1 MYILKFV
8 LRSWWRNKLFVTIS
22 LVSLVIGIACTNL
35 LTAFVLYEYNIE
47 YNNPNRDRIL
57 RLTQTLP
64 FAQQEMQGTFV
75 YHESVP
81 EIISQ
86 FPEIE
91 ASLRTQAITH
101 TKIRV
106 GDQEYSELNLLS
118 ADSTLPKF
126 IPIETLAGKIEEVL
140 THPGTIAISQALAER
155 YFGTTDCL
163 GKLLDIPQS
172 GESTYRIAAVFRL
185 PPQSMLQADLL
196 THLKSPEG
204 TTCSILL
211 KEGTDLNAF
220 RQRFET
226 TELPTLLGK
235 GYYRTQTLQESY
247 FTTTTQDSNSVS
259 SIGKRPC

>member
-118 ADSTLPKF
+118 ADSALPKF
-126 IPIETLAGKIEEVL
+126 IPIETFAGKIEQVL

-155 YFGTTDCL
+155 CFGTTDCL
-163 GKLLDIPQS
+163 GKLLEIPQS
-172 GESTYRIAAVFRL
+172 SESAYRIAAVFRL
-185 PPQSMLQADLL
+185 PSQSMLQ
-196 THLKSPEG
+196 KSGRNYLFNTAQRRNRPQRLSP
-204 TTCSILL
+204 TLRDNRASYFI
-211 KEGTDLNAF
+211 
-220 RQRFET
+220 RQRV
-226 TELPTLLGK
+226 L
-235 GYYRTQTLQESY
+235 SY
-247 FTTTTQDSNSVS
+247 PDFTGILFYHYHT
-259 SIGKRPC
+259 R

>member
-47 YNNPNRDRIL
+47 YNNHNRDRIL

-101 TKIRV
+101 TKIRC
-106 GDQEYSELNLLS
+106 GRPRIFRTEPAIGRQY
-118 ADSTLPKF
+118 
-126 IPIETLAGKIEEVL
+126 
-140 THPGTIAISQALAER
+140 IAQVYPHR
-155 YFGTTDCL
+155 N
-163 GKLLDIPQS
+163 P
-172 GESTYRIAAVFRL
+172 
-185 PPQSMLQADLL
+185 
-196 THLKSPEG
+196 
-204 TTCSILL
+204 
-211 KEGTDLNAF
+211 
-220 RQRFET
+220 
-226 TELPTLLGK
+226 
-235 GYYRTQTLQESY
+235 LQE
-247 FTTTTQDSNSVS
+247 
-259 SIGKRPC
+259 K

>member
-106 GDQEYSELNLLS
+106 GDQEYSELNQLS

-155 YFGTTDCL
+155 CFGTTDL
-163 GKLLDIPQS
+163 PRQAAGYPSIRRKYLS
-172 GESTYRIAAVFRL
+172 YRRRL
-185 PPQSMLQADLL
+185 PPATAKHVAGRLAHASKKSRRN
-196 THLKSPEG
+196 HLFDTSQRRNRPQRLSP
-204 TTCSILL
+204 TLRYNRTSYFI
-211 KEGTDLNAF
+211 
-220 RQRFET
+220 RQRV
-226 TELPTLLGK
+226 L
-235 GYYRTQTLQESY
+235 SY
-247 FTTTTQDSNSVS
+247 PDFTGILFYHYHT
-259 SIGKRPC
+259 R

>member
-8 LRSWWRNKLFVTIS
+8 LHSWWRNKLFVTIS

-118 ADSTLPKF
+118 ADSTLPVQ
-126 IPIETLAGKIEEVL
+126 P
-140 THPGTIAISQALAER
+140 
-155 YFGTTDCL
+155 
-163 GKLLDIPQS
+163 
-172 GESTYRIAAVFRL
+172 FRL
-185 PPQSMLQADLL
+185 SLMNL
-196 THLKSPEG
+196 TRKKNG
-204 TTCSILL
+204 QV
-211 KEGTDLNAF
+211 NF
-220 RQRFET
+220 RFE
-226 TELPTLLGK
+226 
-235 GYYRTQTLQESY
+235 
-247 FTTTTQDSNSVS
+247 
-259 SIGKRPC
+259 KRKRAAPEA

>member
-8 LRSWWRNKLFVTIS
+8 LHSWWRNKLFVTIS

-140 THPGTIAISQALAER
+140 THPGTIASAKLWPNVILVPPTASASCWISLNPA
-155 YFGTTDCL
+155 
-163 GKLLDIPQS
+163 KVPIVS
-172 GESTYRIAAVFRL
+172 
-185 PPQSMLQADLL
+185 PPSSACHRKACCRQ
-196 THLKSPEG
+196 
-204 TTCSILL
+204 TCSRI
-211 KEGTDLNAF
+211 
-220 RQRFET
+220 
-226 TELPTLLGK
+226 
-235 GYYRTQTLQESY
+235 
-247 FTTTTQDSNSVS
+247 
-259 SIGKRPC
+259 

>member
-155 YFGTTDCL
+155 CFGTTDCL

-172 GESTYRIAAVFRL
+172 GESAYRIAAVFRL
-185 PPQSMLQADLL
+185 PSQSM
-196 THLKSPEG
+196 
-204 TTCSILL
+204 
-211 KEGTDLNAF
+211 
-220 RQRFET
+220 
-226 TELPTLLGK
+226 
-235 GYYRTQTLQESY
+235 
-247 FTTTTQDSNSVS
+247 
-259 SIGKRPC
+259 

>member
-106 GDQEYSELNLLS
+106 DDQEYSELNLLS
-118 ADSTLPKF
+118 ADSTLPLF

-140 THPGTIAISQALAER
+140 THPEPSPSAKLWPNAVSVPPTASASCWISPNPKVP
-155 YFGTTDCL
+155 TV
-163 GKLLDIPQS
+163 S
-172 GESTYRIAAVFRL
+172 
-185 PPQSMLQADLL
+185 PPSSACHRKACCRQ
-196 THLKSPEG
+196 
-204 TTCSILL
+204 TCSRI
-211 KEGTDLNAF
+211 
-220 RQRFET
+220 
-226 TELPTLLGK
+226 
-235 GYYRTQTLQESY
+235 
-247 FTTTTQDSNSVS
+247 
-259 SIGKRPC
+259 

>member
-91 ASLRTQAITH
+91 ASLRMQAITH

-106 GDQEYSELNLLS
+106 DDQAYSELNLLS

-126 IPIETLAGKIEEVL
+126 IPIETLAGKVEEAL
-140 THPGTIAISQALAER
+140 THP
-155 YFGTTDCL
+155 
-163 GKLLDIPQS
+163 
-172 GESTYRIAAVFRL
+172 
-185 PPQSMLQADLL
+185 
-196 THLKSPEG
+196 
-204 TTCSILL
+204 
-211 KEGTDLNAF
+211 
-220 RQRFET
+220 
-226 TELPTLLGK
+226 
-235 GYYRTQTLQESY
+235 
-247 FTTTTQDSNSVS
+247 
-259 SIGKRPC
+259 

>member
-155 YFGTTDCL
+155 CFGTTDCL

-172 GESTYRIAAVFRL
+172 GESAYRIAAVFRL
-185 PPQSMLQADLL
+185 PSQSML
-196 THLKSPEG
+196 
-204 TTCSILL
+204 
-211 KEGTDLNAF
+211 LNCAICF
-220 RQRFET
+220 
-226 TELPTLLGK
+226 P
-235 GYYRTQTLQESY
+235 Y
-247 FTTTTQDSNSVS
+247 
-259 SIGKRPC
+259 